1 MWNLLQFL
9 VGWDVVYG
17 GQCKQFDIVSS
28 VPRMPLQLIG
38 CVRETTSMSM
48 TYVYCAQNRASNRL
62 FTTECPFEGYNE
74 GSNLRNTLHIFIIKF
89 LMH

>member
-38 CVRETTSMSM
+38 CVRETTSMLM
-48 TYVYCAQNRASNRL
+48 TCL
-62 FTTECPFEGYNE
+62 LCPKSGQ
-74 GSNLRNTLHIFIIKF
+74 
-89 LMH
+89 